1 MRSSVLS
8 SVFVVYFFCKTHDIF
23 QFQNLSVIQH
33 GPAAH
38 AAEDLMLLGA
48 EDLEVQVCRPI
59 QYGDKVHLNPPSE
72 EEKVHG
78 LQ

>member
-23 QFQNLSVIQH
+23 QFQNLSVIRH

-38 AAEDLMLLGA
+38 AGKHLMLLGA
-48 EDLEVQVCRPI
+48 ENLEIQIRGPVQN
-59 QYGDKVHLNPPSE
+59 GDKVHLNPPSE
-72 EEKVHG
+72 EKVHG